1 MPLNEAGSE
10 VPGHNASKEVVLTMP
25 DDQNDSSHH
34 YRPAASASSTALA
47 RGSSSR
53 AGNATPR
60 ARSLARSLA
69 PDIATRDRARGA
81 TQRRRSTTGGGGF
94 ERAARTPL
102 APASRA
108 AAAAQRTHDRGGR
121 RVANAWG
128 QPESDFQRASFRAS
142 CASGTSARTTESSAN
157 LGGGGGAKRSFVL
170 RPAARRTA
178 SSHHSHRSRAE
189 KKATGDVDRRVHTRR
204 WQRLFEMCVMC
215 GVIFS

>member
-1 MPLNEAGSE
+1 MFSWNGSKKPLNYPHRSRALGNLEQPTRHLERLVLGCGLYLLCAPSAVMPLNEAGSE

-142 CASGTSARTTESSAN
+142 CASGTCQWT
-157 LGGGGGAKRSFVL
+157 
-170 RPAARRTA
+170 
-178 SSHHSHRSRAE
+178 
-189 KKATGDVDRRVHTRR
+189 
-204 WQRLFEMCVMC
+204 
-215 GVIFS
+215 